1 MYINKIKKLRE
12 EKGMTIDKLASLA
25 GISGGY
31 LCHLEK
37 GTRKNPSI
45 EVMDNIAAALDK
57 TIMEVF
63 FE

>member
-1 MYINKIKKLRE
+1 MYINKMKKIRK
-12 EKGMTIDKLASLA
+12 EKGMTLNELSQKTGVST
-25 GISGGY
+25 GY

-45 EVMDNIAAALDK
+45 Q
-57 TIMEVF
+57 IMENISNALGESVSKIF

>member
-1 MYINKIKKLRE
+1 MYINKIKMIRE
-12 EKGMTIDKLASLA
+12 EKGMTLEKLAELA
-25 GISGGY
+25 GVSAGY

-37 GTRKNPSI
+37 GTRRNPSI
-45 EVMDNIAAALDK
+45 EVMDNISIALGK